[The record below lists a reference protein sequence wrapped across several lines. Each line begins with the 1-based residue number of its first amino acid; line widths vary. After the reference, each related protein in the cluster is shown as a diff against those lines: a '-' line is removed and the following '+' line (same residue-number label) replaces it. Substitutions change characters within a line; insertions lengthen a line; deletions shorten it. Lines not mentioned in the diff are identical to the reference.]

1 MQSCRLCCRASTT
14 RRRPVKPECRVREA
28 HRTAG
33 ARRISSAS
41 HQEIGIKYEGISGN
55 QGREPGHGEIHA
67 TRCLARLTGPDVAAS
82 AHLGYVSAGR
92 AGMIGDLSGYSYAKR
107 GASPLR
113 LPACRAGQQCVSP
126 PSCRPGPQSS
136 RSGQCFPRSRTKRPS
151 QEGPPPLVLSYC
163 CFLSWRL
170 LRHQFENRDVRLVSH
185 QLLGVGDH
193 ATRRQGRAVPWW

>member
-1 MQSCRLCCRASTT
+1 MHFSISRLAANNPLTGFCHNAIGQFNVVCDMQSCR
-14 RRRPVKPECRVREA
+14 
-28 HRTAG
+28 
-33 ARRISSAS
+33 
-41 HQEIGIKYEGISGN
+41 
-55 QGREPGHGEIHA
+55 
-67 TRCLARLTGPDVAAS
+67 TRCRGFSTSRLCI
-82 AHLGYVSAGR
+82 SAGR

-193 ATRRQGRAVPWW
+193 ATRRQGRTVPWW

>member
-1 MQSCRLCCRASTT
+1 MHFSISRLAANNALKGFCHNAIGQFNVVCDMQ
-14 RRRPVKPECRVREA
+14 
-28 HRTAG
+28 G
-33 ARRISSAS
+33 
-41 HQEIGIKYEGISGN
+41 
-55 QGREPGHGEIHA
+55 
-67 TRCLARLTGPDVAAS
+67 CLARRTGRCRGFS
-82 AHLGYVSAGR
+82 TSRLC
-92 AGMIGDLSGYSYAKR
+92 IGWPRGDAQGSFRSYSHAKR

-126 PSCRPGPQSS
+126 PNCRPGPRSS